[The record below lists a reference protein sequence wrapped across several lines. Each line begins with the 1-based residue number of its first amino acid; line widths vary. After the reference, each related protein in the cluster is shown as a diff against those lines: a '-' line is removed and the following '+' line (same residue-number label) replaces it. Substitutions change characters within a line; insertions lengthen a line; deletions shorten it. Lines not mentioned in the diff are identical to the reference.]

1 MASLALLLAPMAFS
15 VTGCFT
21 FGAALVAGMTHQ
33 DPRFLPAGDAIYLD
47 HGSSLTLHLRDGSS
61 VSGRFAGR
69 ELLATDRYRTRFEA
83 HAARGGWSPLALGE
97 SLTVE
102 STDGKR
108 VEASF
113 VGYAMRALVLR
124 GPRAG
129 EPTRVPFESTRS
141 IERSGG
147 GIVSIDSLLAADVRG
162 DLPSAEAIALDVVKV
177 GNGIAIRQGG
187 PPQVFPLAE
196 IERVTVRGENGSAA
210 GVIVL
215 GVVVD
220 IVLLSVY
227 LNSLEGSSS
236 GCDYRPPIVV
246 RATERPFDRSLARF
260 VDENLA
266 WPDSLSGPQATTRGT
281 H

>member
-21 FGAALVAGMTHQ
+21 LGAVLVASMTHQ

-47 HGSSLTLHLRDGSS
+47 RGSALTLHLHDGSS

-69 ELLATDRYRTRFEA
+69 ELLAPDRYRTRFEA

-102 STDGKR
+102 TTEGKR
-108 VEASF
+108 VPASF
-113 VGYAMRALVLR
+113 EGYAMRALVLR
-124 GPRAG
+124 GPQAG

-141 IERSGG
+141 IERSRG
-147 GIVSIDSLLAADVRG
+147 GIVSVDSLLAADVRG
-162 DLPSAEAIALDVVKV
+162 DLPSAEAIALDVVKE
-177 GNGIAIRQGG
+177 GNGIAIREGG
-187 PPQVFPLAE
+187 PPRVFPLAE
-196 IERVTVRGENGSAA
+196 IDRVTVRAQNGSAA
-210 GVIVL
+210 GIIAL

-220 IVLLSVY
+220 IVLLAVY
-227 LNSLEGSSS
+227 LNSIEGSSS
-236 GCDYRPPIVV
+236 GCEYRAPIVV
-246 RATERPFDRSLARF
+246 RVTEQPFDRTLGRF

-266 WPDSLSGPQATTRGT
+266 WPDSLPGPRETTRGT